1 MNRNEFMRQLE
12 YLLSDVTPNERN
24 EALQFYNDY
33 FEDAGAENEQEVIKA
48 LGSPAKVAATI
59 KADLTGNATGAFT
72 ETGYQDFYSK
82 NQEVVAYGQNAKGQ
96 TAYGQSANNG
106 QNTNADGN
114 KQGSGYQNSAY
125 QNGTYQ
131 NNANNQYQNNPYQN
145 NAYQNGANAT
155 NSGKKKMSGGM
166 LALIIILCI
175 FASPFLIGIAAVVFG
190 VVITLIAA
198 LFSVFIGLAASA
210 FALILVGVVLLVVG
224 IIKMFAMPFGG
235 MCLAGTGL
243 VCAGFG
249 ILFVILTVWIAIIAV
264 PAVFK
269 GIVWLWHKIFPK
281 KRGAAV

>member
-106 QNTNADGN
+106 QNTNTADN
-114 KQGSGYQNSAY
+114 KQGSSYQNSAY
-125 QNGTYQ
+125 QNSTYQ
-131 NNANNQYQNNPYQN
+131 NST
-145 NAYQNGANAT
+145 YQNGADVT
-155 NSGKKKMSGGM
+155 TGGKKKMSGGM